1 MSIQQLPPH
10 SDETP
15 TVYPGLRHV
24 DSAVTP
30 ADADPMATPRG
41 VLKAALVIVACAT
54 AGYIAFATPT
64 EAEAPSPDKKAEQVA
79 EKPAEGEKP
88 ADGAPAGGAP
98 QAMPI
103 SVAVVNSV
111 DITRYSEFSGRLR
124 AVEDVEVR
132 PRVSGI
138 IDAVNFTEGDTVE
151 KGKVLFV
158 IDRRP
163 FQAAYN
169 TAAAAVVAAESS
181 VKLAEREIKRA
192 RALLAE
198 RALSQREFDERQSA
212 LDNARATLS
221 GAQAQKDLYAL
232 DLEFSEVRA
241 PITGR
246 IGRPEI
252 TVGNTVR
259 ANEDVITTMQSINP
273 VYVDFDIDEATYLGL
288 MKSVRIDNNS
298 TNMPVAMALADE
310 TEFTRQ
316 GRIKSFDNQLL
327 ATSGTMRVRA
337 EFDNTDGLLT
347 PGLFARVRLGTA
359 DKTQAIIINDSAINT
374 DQSKRFVYVVG
385 DDGTVQYREVKLGAM
400 HPKGRIIADGLQAG
414 DKIVVNGLL
423 RARPG
428 MKVTPMIVDM
438 TTLKPVG
445 ADQAAPQGMA
455 PPAGM
460 DAAPVEGDAPVAQP
474 VQTDDTP
481 TQE

>member
-10 SDETP
+10 NDETP

-30 ADADPMATPRG
+30 VEADPMATPRG
-41 VLKAALVIVACAT
+41 LLKAAMVIVACAT
-54 AGYIAFATPT
+54 AGYLAFATPT
-64 EAEAPSPDKKAEQVA
+64 EAESPASDKKAEKVA
-79 EKPAEGEKP
+79 EKPAEGGE
-88 ADGAPAGGAP
+88 GAPAGGAP

-103 SVAVVNSV
+103 SVAVVPGT

-124 AVEDVEVR
+124 AVEDVEIR

-138 IDAVNFTEGDTVE
+138 VDAVNFTEGDMVE

-163 FQAAYN
+163 FQATYN
-169 TAAAAVVAAESS
+169 TAEAAVTAAESS
-181 VKLAEREIKRA
+181 VKLAEQDLKRA

-212 LDNARATLS
+212 LDNARATLK

-241 PITGR
+241 PVSGR

-259 ANEDVITTMQSINP
+259 ANEDVLSTLQSINP
-273 VYVDFDIDEATYLGL
+273 VYLDFDIDEATYLGL
-288 MKSVRIDNNS
+288 MKSVRIDNTS
-298 TNMPVAMALADE
+298 GNMPVAMALADE
-310 TEFTRQ
+310 NDFTRQ
-316 GRIKSFDNQLL
+316 GRIRSFDNQLL

-347 PGLFARVRLGTA
+347 PGLFARVRLGTPEKA
-359 DKTQAIIINDSAINT
+359 QAIIINDSAINT

-385 DDGTVQYREVKLGAM
+385 EDGTVQYREVKLGAM
-400 HPKGRIIADGLQAG
+400 NPMGRIIESGLQAG
-414 DKIVVNGLL
+414 EKIVVNGLL

-438 TTLKPVG
+438 TTLKPAG
-445 ADQAAPQGMA
+445 AEKAAPEGMA

-460 DAAPVEGDAPVAQP
+460 DAAPAEGDAPAP
-474 VQTDDTP
+474 DAAPATDTP
-481 TQE
+481 AND